1 MVLAY
6 CPGGLVW
13 GIVVVGIGFV
23 PGVGFLRY
31 RLVAHEVL
39 CRCEPN
45 ALSDCLVP
53 IPMRTQMVIRMAS
66 VSAIDVGLLRVPFP
80 TWVLRTLR

>member
-6 CPGGLVW
+6 CPDGPVW
-13 GIVVVGIGFV
+13 EIVEVGTGFV

-39 CRCEPN
+39 CRCKPN
-45 ALSDCLVP
+45 ALSGCLVP
-53 IPMRTQMVIRMAS
+53 FPMRTQMVVRMAS
-66 VSAIDVGLLRVPFP
+66 VSAVAVGLLCPPFP
-80 TWVLRTLR
+80 MWVLRTLK